1 MILHGNATSALY
13 RLAAAD
19 ADAMIVDP
27 PYAAK
32 VHSSAI
38 SAGTGGAG
46 VRKRDLGFGHLTPA
60 LMQRIAEY
68 AAQVRRWSVVFT
80 DVESVHLWI
89 AAMQAQGVEYVRTVP
104 WVRWS
109 QPQMSG
115 DRPPTGWEAICIFH
129 APRKNQGGGK
139 MHWNGPGNRVAYRSE
154 DLHTSD
160 DLDRKVRAYMAAT
173 DSAQTVEAWAE
184 IERIVESGVE
194 PLARTAYEAKSLR
207 GRDKYSCEK
216 PLDLMLAL
224 VSDYS
229 DPGEC
234 IFDPCSGMGTTA
246 LAARLLGREAFGLER
261 VRDVASAAAR
271 RVSRFDTFVDI
282 SNVLSER
289 DEERACRWALETRA
303 EAEAT
308 PTPKA
313 ANGSDVK
320 TWERAQR
327 RLADVERLVSYGQ

>member
-1 MILHGNATSALY
+1 MILHGNAVAPLY
-13 RLAAAD
+13 RFAAAD

-27 PYAAK
+27 PYAPK
-32 VHSSAI
+32 VHSKAV

-46 VRKRDLGFGHLTPA
+46 VRKRDLGFGCLTPE
-60 LMQRIAEY
+60 LMLRIAEY

-89 AAMQAQGVEYVRTVP
+89 AAMQTQGVEYVRTVP

-139 MHWNGPGNRVAYRSE
+139 MRWNGPGNRVAYRSE
-154 DLHTSD
+154 DLDTSD
-160 DLDRKVRAYMAAT
+160 ELDRKVRAYMAAC
-173 DSAQTVEAWAE
+173 DDRQTVEAWAE

-194 PLARTAYEAKSLR
+194 PLARAEYTAKSLR

-229 DPGEC
+229 DPGETV
-234 IFDPCSGMGTTA
+234 FDPCSGMGTTA
-246 LAARLLGREAFGLER
+246 LAAQLLGREAFGLER
-261 VRDVASAAAR
+261 VGDVAAMADAR
-271 RVSRFDTFVDI
+271 VLGSISKRVLF
-282 SNVLSER
+282 LSER
-289 DEERACRWALETRA
+289 DEERACRWVIETRE
-303 EAEAT
+303 EAERVPA
-308 PTPKA
+308 PKA

-327 RLADVERLVSYGQ
+327 RLADVERLVSYGD